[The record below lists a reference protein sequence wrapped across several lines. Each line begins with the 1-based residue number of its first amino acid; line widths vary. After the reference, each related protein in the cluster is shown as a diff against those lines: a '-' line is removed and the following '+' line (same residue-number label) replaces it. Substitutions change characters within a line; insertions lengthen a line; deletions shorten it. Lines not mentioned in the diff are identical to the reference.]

1 MGQLLRY
8 EEAAARLGISNVSLR
23 SLVKRDE
30 LKSTR
35 VGLRGVRID
44 EDEIK
49 RYVES
54 SRISVGKS

>member
-1 MGQLLRY
+1 MALIRY
-8 EEAAARLGISNVSLR
+8 EEAAARLGISSVSLR
-23 SLVKRDE
+23 NLVKKGE

-35 VGLRGVRID
+35 VGVRGVRID

-54 SRISVGKS
+54 GGIAVEKS